1 MSRALAA
8 ALLLAAL
15 PAPAA
20 QPSAPQPAPAA
31 PAPVSTPALE
41 RLAQAV
47 ASDVSAEK
55 PEAPVAL
62 SFSGGAPELRRA
74 FGTLL
79 ASRLA
84 AARLAPVVLEAPSP
98 VAAEG
103 LAREQGART
112 LVRLT
117 LDVTG
122 GEVRAHGD
130 VLGTW
135 VNFWSG
141 QTSTRPPGPAAAI
154 AQSVEAD
161 AAALALAAVEPAPRP
176 PPTPTTPEAPRPLR
190 LLGAVL
196 ARLPEP
202 LAALAAG
209 DLDGD
214 GKDEV
219 VALTE
224 RALFVFAADG
234 RLVAERSL
242 EALPPG
248 PTPTREPFGALTVLA
263 GPPRLAAFS
272 TRYAHGEVLS
282 LEGGALNGVARLD
295 AAPLGP
301 DARGTFVPGQTA
313 FTAEVRLGGT
323 ILPGVPARFTTFST
337 ANSRVLVVHP
347 DGSASFFPR
356 PSVAPLLLSGL
367 GAGSALGD
375 LDGDGTPELLTTSAE
390 IQPAQDSLRVL
401 KTNGSDPTT
410 HEPLWQGPL
419 PSGRALQVVTA
430 NLDGDKYREVVV
442 GLTKPDGTGE
452 LFLLRQGAP

>member
-1 MSRALAA
+1 V
-8 ALLLAAL
+8 
-15 PAPAA
+15 P
-20 QPSAPQPAPAA
+20 
-31 PAPVSTPALE
+31 TPALE

-47 ASDVSAEK
+47 ASDVRSVK
-55 PEAPVAL
+55 PEAPVTL

-79 ASRLA
+79 A
-84 AARLAPVVLEAPSP
+84 ARLASAGRAPGVLEAPSP

-103 LAREQGART
+103 LAREQGARA

-117 LDVTG
+117 LDVQG

-141 QTSTRPPGPAAAI
+141 QTATRPPGPAAAI

-161 AAALALAAVEPAPRP
+161 ATALALAAVEPAPRP
-176 PPTPTTPEAPRPLR
+176 LPPTTTTPEEPRPVR

-202 LAALAAG
+202 LAALTAG

-224 RALFVFAADG
+224 RAVFVYAADG
-234 RLVAERSL
+234 HLVADRSL
-242 EALPPG
+242 EVLPLG
-248 PTPTREPFGALTVLA
+248 SAPTREPFGALTVLS

-272 TRYAHGEVLS
+272 ARFAHGEVLA
-282 LEGGALNGVARLD
+282 LEGGALRAVARLD

-313 FTAEVRLGGT
+313 FVGEVRLGGT
-323 ILPGVPARFTTFST
+323 VLPGVPARFTTFST
-337 ANSRVLVVHP
+337 ANSRVLLVHP

-356 PSVAPLLLSGL
+356 PGVAPLLLSSL

-390 IQPAQDSLRVL
+390 IQPSQDALRVF
-401 KTNGSDPTT
+401 KTNGGDPTT
-410 HEPLWQGPL
+410 REPLWQGPL
-419 PSGRALQVVTA
+419 PAGRALHVVTA
-430 NLDGDKYREVVV
+430 NLDGDRYREVVV

>member
-20 QPSAPQPAPAA
+20 RPPSPPPAA
-31 PAPVSTPALE
+31 PSTPDAAAAPALE

-47 ASDVSAEK
+47 ATDVRAVK
-55 PEAPVAL
+55 PEPPVAL
-62 SFSGGAPELRRA
+62 HLSGGTPELRRA

-79 ASRLA
+79 A
-84 AARLAPVVLEAPSP
+84 ARLASAGLAPEVLEAPSP
-98 VAAEG
+98 EAAES
-103 LAREQGART
+103 LARERGARA

-117 LDVTG
+117 LGVEG
-122 GEVRAHGD
+122 AELRARGD
-130 VLGTW
+130 VFGTW

-141 QTSTRPPGPAAAI
+141 RSAPRAPSPAAAL
-154 AQSVEAD
+154 AQAVEAD
-161 AAALALAAVEPAPRP
+161 AQALALAAVEAPRP
-176 PPTPTTPEAPRPLR
+176 PVSTPEEPRPLR

-196 ARLPEP
+196 ARLPSP
-202 LAALAAG
+202 PAALAAG

-224 RALFVFAADG
+224 RAVHVFAADG
-234 RLVAERSL
+234 HLVAERSL
-242 EALPPG
+242 EMLPPG
-248 PTPTREPFGALTVLA
+248 PAPTREPFGALAILS
-263 GPPRLAAFS
+263 GPPRIAAFS
-272 TRYAHGEVLS
+272 TRFAHGEVLT
-282 LEGGALNGVARLD
+282 LEGGSLRGVSRLE

-301 DARGTFVPGQTA
+301 DARGAFVPGQTA
-313 FTAEVRLGGT
+313 FAPEVRLGTGEQRMA
-323 ILPGVPARFTTFST
+323 GVTARFTTFS
-337 ANSRVLVVHP
+337 AAHSRVLLVHP

-356 PSVAPLLLSGL
+356 PAEAPIPISGL

-375 LDGDGTPELLTTSAE
+375 LDGDGTPELLTTSPE
-390 IQPAQDSLRVL
+390 LNPSPDFLRVF
-401 KTNGSDPTT
+401 KTNGGDPTV

-419 PSGRALQVVTA
+419 PAGRALQVVTA
-430 NLDGDKYREVVV
+430 NLDGDKRREVVV
-442 GLTKPDGTGE
+442 GLTQADGTGV

>member
-1 MSRALAA
+1 M
-8 ALLLAAL
+8 
-15 PAPAA
+15 
-20 QPSAPQPAPAA
+20 PS
-31 PAPVSTPALE
+31 
-41 RLAQAV
+41 
-47 ASDVSAEK
+47 
-55 PEAPVAL
+55 
-62 SFSGGAPELRRA
+62 
-74 FGTLL
+74 GTLL
-79 ASRLA
+79 A
-84 AARLAPVVLEAPSP
+84 ARLASDGSRPWCWRRPRPWPPSP
-98 VAAEG
+98 SPAS
-103 LAREQGART
+103 REPEPWCASPWTSR
-112 LVRLT
+112 
-117 LDVTG
+117 D
-122 GEVRAHGD
+122 GELRAHGD
-130 VLGTW
+130 LLGTW

-141 QTSTRPPGPAAAI
+141 RTATRPPGPAAAI

-161 AAALALAAVEPAPRP
+161 AAALALAAVESAPRP
-176 PPTPTTPEAPRPLR
+176 PPTTPEEPRPLR

-224 RALFVFAADG
+224 RAVFVFAADG
-234 RLVAERSL
+234 HLVAERSL
-242 EALPPG
+242 EALSPSPA
-248 PTPTREPFGALTVLA
+248 PTREPFGALTVLA

-282 LEGGALNGVARLD
+282 LEGGALHGVARLD

-313 FTAEVRLGGT
+313 FTSEVRLGGT
-323 ILPGVPARFTTFST
+323 LLPGVPARFTTFST
-337 ANSRVLVVHP
+337 ANSRVLLVHP

-390 IQPAQDSLRVL
+390 IQPAQDTLRVF
-401 KTNGSDPTT
+401 KTNGSNPTT

-419 PSGRALQVVTA
+419 PAGRALQVVTA
-430 NLDGDKYREVVV
+430 NLDGDRYREVVV

>member
-1 MSRALAA
+1 VSRALAA

-20 QPSAPQPAPAA
+20 NPTPPPPPQATPAE
-31 PAPVSTPALE
+31 PALE

-47 ASDVSAEK
+47 ATDVRAAK

-84 AARLAPVVLEAPSP
+84 SAGLAPVVLEAPSP
-98 VAAEG
+98 EAAEA
-103 LAREQGART
+103 LAREQGARA

-117 LDVTG
+117 LSVEA
-122 GEVRAHGD
+122 GELRAHGD

-141 QTSTRPPGPAAAI
+141 RTATRPPSPAAAV
-154 AQSVEAD
+154 AQAVTAD
-161 AAALALAAVEPAPRP
+161 APALALAAVEPSR
-176 PPTPTTPEAPRPLR
+176 TPTTTTTPEQPRPLR
-190 LLGAVL
+190 LLGASL
-196 ARLPEP
+196 ARLSHPP
-202 LAALAAG
+202 AALAAG

-219 VALTE
+219 IALTARE
-224 RALFVFAADG
+224 VLVFSATG
-234 RLVAERSL
+234 QLVAERSL
-242 EALPPG
+242 ESLPPG
-248 PTPTREPFGALTVLA
+248 PAPTREPFGALAVLS

-272 TRYAHGEVLS
+272 TRFAQGEVLS
-282 LEGGALNGVARLD
+282 LEGGALRGVARLE
-295 AAPLGP
+295 APQLSP
-301 DARGTFVPGQTA
+301 DTRASFVPGQTA
-313 FTAEVRLGGT
+313 FT
-323 ILPGVPARFTTFST
+323 LPGVQNRVTTFS
-337 ANSRVLVVHP
+337 ASHSRVLLVHP
-347 DGSASFFPR
+347 DGTASFFPR
-356 PSVAPLLLSGL
+356 PSVAPVPLSGL

-375 LDGDGTPELLTTSAE
+375 LDGDGTPELLTTSPE
-390 IQPAQDSLRVL
+390 LQPSPEALRVFR
-401 KTNGSDPTT
+401 TNGGDPTT

-419 PSGRALQVVTA
+419 PAGRALQVVTA
-430 NLDGDKYREVVV
+430 NLDGDRYREVVV

>member
-20 QPSAPQPAPAA
+20 NLSPRQPDPGAPSAPAM
-31 PAPVSTPALE
+31 PALE

-47 ASDVSAEK
+47 AADVRALQ
-55 PEAPVAL
+55 PEPPVAL
-62 SFSGGAPELRRA
+62 YLSGGTPELRRA

-84 AARLAPVVLEAPSP
+84 SARLGPVVLEAPSP
-98 VAAEG
+98 EAAES
-103 LAREQGART
+103 LAREQGTRA

-117 LDVTG
+117 LGVEA
-122 GEVRAHGD
+122 GELRARGD
-130 VLGTW
+130 VFSTW

-141 QTSTRPPGPAAAI
+141 RTATRAPSPSGAI

-161 AAALALAAVEPAPRP
+161 AAALALAAVESQHAPGTTPEEPRP
-176 PPTPTTPEAPRPLR
+176 PR
-190 LLGAVL
+190 LLGALL
-196 ARLPEP
+196 ARLPSP
-202 LAALAAG
+202 PAALAAG

-219 VALTE
+219 AALTE
-224 RALFVFAADG
+224 RAVFVFAADG
-234 RLVAERSL
+234 HLVAELSL
-242 EALPPG
+242 EGLPPG
-248 PTPTREPFGALTVLA
+248 PAPTREPFGALAVLS

-272 TRYAHGEVLS
+272 TRFAQGAVLALESGSLHEVS
-282 LEGGALNGVARLD
+282 RLEV
-295 AAPLGP
+295 APLGA
-301 DARGTFVPGQTA
+301 DAHGGFVPGQTA
-313 FTAEVRLGGT
+313 FAAEVRLGAGEQR
-323 ILPGVPARFTTFST
+323 LAGVPARFTTFSS
-337 ANSRVLVVHP
+337 ANSRLLLVHP
-347 DGSASFFPR
+347 DGSASFFSR
-356 PSVAPLLLSGL
+356 PTVAPLLLSGL

-375 LDGDGTPELLTTSAE
+375 LDGDGTPELLTTSPE
-390 IQPAQDSLRVL
+390 LNPSPDVLRVF
-401 KTNGSDPTT
+401 KTNGSDPTA

-430 NLDGDKYREVVV
+430 NLDGDKHREVVV
-442 GLTKPDGTGE
+442 GLTQADGTGE

>member
-1 MSRALAA
+1 VSRALAA

-20 QPSAPQPAPAA
+20 NPTPPRPPPVAPAE
-31 PAPVSTPALE
+31 PALE

-47 ASDVSAEK
+47 ATDVRAAK

-62 SFSGGAPELRRA
+62 SFTGGAPELRRA

-84 AARLAPVVLEAPSP
+84 SAGLAPVVLEAPSP
-98 VAAEG
+98 EAAEA
-103 LAREQGART
+103 LAREQGARA

-117 LDVTG
+117 LAVEA
-122 GEVRAHGD
+122 GELRANGD

-141 QTSTRPPGPAAAI
+141 RTATRPPSPAAAL
-154 AQSVEAD
+154 AQAVTAD
-161 AAALALAAVEPAPRP
+161 ATALALAAVEPPRTPTATPEQPRP
-176 PPTPTTPEAPRPLR
+176 PR
-190 LLGAVL
+190 LLGASL
-196 ARLPEP
+196 ARLSHPP
-202 LAALAAG
+202 AALAAG

-219 VALTE
+219 IALTE
-224 RALFVFAADG
+224 RDVLVFSATG
-234 RLVAERSL
+234 QLVAERSL
-242 EALPPG
+242 EVLPPG
-248 PTPTREPFGALTVLA
+248 PAPTREPFGALAVLS

-272 TRYAHGEVLS
+272 TRFAHGEVLS
-282 LEGGALNGVARLD
+282 LEGGALRGVARLE
-295 AAPLGP
+295 APQLSP
-301 DARGTFVPGQTA
+301 DTRASFVPGQTA
-313 FTAEVRLGGT
+313 FT
-323 ILPGVPARFTTFST
+323 LPGVPNRFTTFST
-337 ANSRVLVVHP
+337 AHSRVLLVHP

-356 PSVAPLLLSGL
+356 PSVAPVSLSGL

-375 LDGDGTPELLTTSAE
+375 LDGDGTPELLTTSPE
-390 IQPAQDSLRVL
+390 LQPSPDALRVFR
-401 KTNGSDPTT
+401 TNGGDPTT

-430 NLDGDKYREVVV
+430 NLDGDRYREVVV

>member
-1 MSRALAA
+1 VSRALAA

-20 QPSAPQPAPAA
+20 QPPSSQPAPAA
-31 PAPVSTPALE
+31 PAPVPTPALE
-41 RLAQAV
+41 QLAQAV
-47 ASDVSAEK
+47 ASDVRAEK

-62 SFSGGAPELRRA
+62 SFSGGAPELQRA

-84 AARLAPVVLEAPSP
+84 SAGLAPVVLEAPSP
-98 VAAEG
+98 VAAES
-103 LAREQGART
+103 LARERGARA

-117 LDVTG
+117 LGVEG
-122 GEVRAHGD
+122 GELRAHGD

-141 QTSTRPPGPAAAI
+141 QTATRPPAPAAAI

-161 AAALALAAVEPAPRP
+161 AAALALAAVEPLPHP
-176 PPTPTTPEAPRPLR
+176 PSPSTPEAPRPLA

-234 RLVAERSL
+234 HLVAERSL
-242 EALPPG
+242 EVLPPG
-248 PTPTREPFGALTVLA
+248 SAPTREPFGAVTVLS

-272 TRYAHGEVLS
+272 TRFAHGEVLA
-282 LEGGALNGVARLD
+282 LEGGALHGVARLD

-301 DARGTFVPGQTA
+301 DARGTFAPGQTA

-323 ILPGVPARFTTFST
+323 VLPGVPSRFTTFST
-337 ANSRVLVVHP
+337 ANARVLLVHP

-390 IQPAQDSLRVL
+390 IQPSQDTLRVF
-401 KTNGSDPTT
+401 KTNGSDPTA

-419 PSGRALQVVTA
+419 PAGRALQVVTA
-430 NLDGDKYREVVV
+430 NLDGDRYREVVV